1 MKGLSLLIQKCKISK
16 IGSNNRITGKS
27 PSEDPM
33 GSQKPDISNQTND
46 SSPPALASEDVWTVG
61 GTVAPCSFH
70 HEMFSLLSLSSSAYF
85 HLFFN
90 FLLGGLQGDGGMS
103 VAGVHN
109 VKLTRNQQEVEE
121 KKRKAWKRSVEMIKQ
136 NSQWEG
142 M

>member
-1 MKGLSLLIQKCKISK
+1 M
-16 IGSNNRITGKS
+16 TH
-27 PSEDPM
+27 
-33 GSQKPDISNQTND
+33 
-46 SSPPALASEDVWTVG
+46 
-61 GTVAPCSFH
+61 CSFH
-70 HEMFSLLSLSSSAYF
+70 HEMFSVLSLSSSAYF
-85 HLFFN
+85 RLFLN

-109 VKLTRNQQEVEE
+109 VKLTKNQQKVEE